1 MPDVRSMLLR
11 VRKLEAARAAPLSP
25 FELSYGSLAGFEDV
39 VRADVDAGK
48 LDRRDMLGEDGNGG
62 ILACIRRWHV
72 DRVWDDWR
80 KQRNNF
86 WQHGG

>member
-1 MPDVRSMLLR
+1 MPDVRSMLQR
-11 VRKLEAARAAPLSP
+11 VKRLEAARAAPRSP

-39 VRADVDAGK
+39 CNEGVAAGR
-48 LDRRDMLGEDGNGG
+48 LDPIDMP
-62 ILACIRRWHV
+62 IVLACIRRWHV

-80 KQRNNF
+80 RQRNNF